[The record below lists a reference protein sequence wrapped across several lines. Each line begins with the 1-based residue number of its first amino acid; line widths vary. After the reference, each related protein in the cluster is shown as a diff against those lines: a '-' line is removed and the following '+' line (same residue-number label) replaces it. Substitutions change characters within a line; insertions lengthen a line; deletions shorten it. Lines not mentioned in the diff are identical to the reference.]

1 MRQASNKK
9 NLFFILCGVV
19 VNAATLFI
27 VYKFTLSLF
36 GAELSSIWALVMSV
50 SGAAKLADFGLAT
63 IMPKFITE
71 ALESENS
78 ASTATILCTATYSVF
93 LLGVAIAL
101 ILYFIFIVFG
111 ELLFNPAQFLIS
123 QNLILYAL
131 PSFVITAVANS
142 ILYSLDAWGDAHLRG
157 KILIVGVVLYAILCI
172 ALSSVLGLVGLVIA
186 HLLQGGFILFT
197 AFYLV
202 RKRVKENFLHFKFI
216 SLKCFKDMFKVS
228 INIQA
233 ISLLSIFGEN
243 LVKVLIGYYSDVK
256 FVVYYEMASKLI
268 SQIRMLA
275 ISGCQLLV
283 PIITKMKVDK
293 KDSCSIV
300 DSTINALFPLTIVVF
315 SGVLV
320 LSPLLSYAWIGEVN
334 THFLLSLLIVSSAM
348 LFNIPLSPVY
358 FSNVAGNRIKNN
370 LIAQFIISISNFLIG
385 LVLGYLYGFYG
396 VVISYTISI
405 AIGSLYLYYKYA
417 SENEIC
423 IKDLNVKNKIIYF
436 IYFIPIFIFY
446 RSLGED
452 ISFFSLV
459 PVVVF
464 FVIFSVNL
472 IYFIKV
478 IKSNGFKFSL

>member
-1 MRQASNKK
+1 
-9 NLFFILCGVV
+9 
-19 VNAATLFI
+19 
-27 VYKFTLSLF
+27 
-36 GAELSSIWALVMSV
+36 
-50 SGAAKLADFGLAT
+50 
-63 IMPKFITE
+63 MPKFITE

-256 FVVYYEMASKLI
+256 FVVYYEMAS
-268 SQIRMLA
+268 
-275 ISGCQLLV
+275 
-283 PIITKMKVDK
+283 
-293 KDSCSIV
+293 
-300 DSTINALFPLTIVVF
+300 
-315 SGVLV
+315 
-320 LSPLLSYAWIGEVN
+320 
-334 THFLLSLLIVSSAM
+334 
-348 LFNIPLSPVY
+348 
-358 FSNVAGNRIKNN
+358 
-370 LIAQFIISISNFLIG
+370 
-385 LVLGYLYGFYG
+385 
-396 VVISYTISI
+396 
-405 AIGSLYLYYKYA
+405 
-417 SENEIC
+417 
-423 IKDLNVKNKIIYF
+423 
-436 IYFIPIFIFY
+436 
-446 RSLGED
+446 
-452 ISFFSLV
+452 
-459 PVVVF
+459 
-464 FVIFSVNL
+464 
-472 IYFIKV
+472 
-478 IKSNGFKFSL
+478 